1 MFRTKQ
7 LKTKIKEEKKLK
19 IGDHVGCINIV
30 ICTENPEMPEQVD
43 ACLYLVAVFTLT
55 VSVLGNN
62 KKSRYGRHKD
72 LLVIYLHLV

>member
-1 MFRTKQ
+1 M
-7 LKTKIKEEKKLK
+7 KIKEEKKLK

-62 KKSRYGRHKD
+62 KK
-72 LLVIYLHLV
+72 